1 VGPGGAALV
10 EARPE
15 TGRTH
20 QIRVHLAHLGAPL
33 LGDARYGGARM
44 VGVVAIPRVMLHAL
58 RLEIAHPASGIRM
71 ACEAPVPADFAA
83 ARDALVGP
91 A

>member
-58 RLEIAHPASGIRM
+58 RLEIGHPTSGIRM
-71 ACEAPVPADFAA
+71 TCEAPVPADFAE